1 MDKYGIV
8 LENIDLKELS
18 TIGIGGKVKYLVR
31 PYSFVDLT
39 KLLDYLKENNIQY
52 YILGNASNVILDDSY
67 FDGVIIKLDEFNNI
81 DIDGNFVTAGAGVM
95 LPKLVNVCLQKELV
109 SLAPFSMIP
118 GTVGGSVVG
127 NAGAYGHEIMEYV
140 KEVKVIDKDNKI
152 KTIDKDDISF
162 GYRYTS
168 LKDNYIVLSVK
179 FICEKGNPI
188 EVLSDIG
195 VRNEKRRD
203 TQPLDKPSVGSI
215 FRNPDEIP
223 AGRLIEELGLKGTK
237 VGGAVVSDKHANFIV
252 NEGNATFDD
261 IIKLIDKIKKEAK
274 EKRNIDL
281 VCEPTIVRWNK

>member
-8 LENIDLKELS
+8 LENVSLKNLS
-18 TIGIGGKVKYLVR
+18 TINIGGTAKYLVR
-31 PYSFVDLT
+31 PYSYVDLT
-39 KLLDYLKENNIQY
+39 KLLDYLKENDMKY
-52 YILGNASNVILDDSY
+52 YILGNASNVLLDDSY
-67 FDGVIIKLDEFNNI
+67 FDGVIIKLDEFNSI
-81 DIDGNFVTAGAGVM
+81 DIDGNIVTAGAGVM

-109 SLAPFSMIP
+109 SLAHFSMIP

-152 KTIDKDDISF
+152 KTLTKDDISF

-168 LKDNYIVLSVK
+168 LKDNYIVLSAT

-195 VRNEKRRD
+195 TRNEKRKD

-215 FRNPDEIP
+215 FRNPDDIP

-237 VGGAVVSDKHANFIV
+237 VGGAVVSEKHANFII
-252 NEGNATFDD
+252 NDGDATFDD
-261 IIKLIDKIKKEAK
+261 VIKLIDKIKKEAK

-281 VCEPTIVRWNK
+281 VCEPTIVRWN

>member
-8 LENIDLKELS
+8 LENVSLKNLS
-18 TIGIGGKVKYLVR
+18 TINIGGTAKYLVR
-31 PYSFVDLT
+31 PYSYVDLT
-39 KLLDYLKENNIQY
+39 KLLDYLKENNMKY
-52 YILGNASNVILDDSY
+52 YILGNASNVLLDDSY
-67 FDGVIIKLDEFNNI
+67 FDGVIIKLDEFNTI
-81 DIDGNFVTAGAGVM
+81 DIDGNIVTAGAGVM

-152 KTIDKDDISF
+152 KTLTKDDISF

-168 LKDNYIVLSVK
+168 LKDNYIVLSVT

-195 VRNEKRRD
+195 TRNEKRKD
-203 TQPLDKPSVGSI
+203 TQPLDKPNVGSI
-215 FRNPDEIP
+215 FRNPDDIA
-223 AGRLIEELGLKGTK
+223 AGRLIEELGFKGTK
-237 VGGAVVSDKHANFIV
+237 IGGAVVSEKHANFII
-252 NEGNATFDD
+252 NDGDATFDD
-261 IIKLIDKIKKEAK
+261 VIKLIDKIKKEAK

-281 VCEPTIVRWNK
+281 VCEPTIVRWN

>member
-8 LENIDLKELS
+8 LENVSLKNLS
-18 TIGIGGKVKYLVR
+18 TINIGGTAKYLVR
-31 PYSFVDLT
+31 PYSYVDLT
-39 KLLDYLKENNIQY
+39 KLLDYLKENNMKY
-52 YILGNASNVILDDSY
+52 YILGNASNVLLDDSY
-67 FDGVIIKLDEFNNI
+67 FDGVIIKLDEFNTI
-81 DIDGNFVTAGAGVM
+81 DIDGNIVTAGAGVM

-127 NAGAYGHEIMEYV
+127 NAGSYGHEIMEYV
-140 KEVKVIDKDNKI
+140 KEVKLIDKDNKI
-152 KTIDKDDISF
+152 KTLTKDNISF

-168 LKDNYIVLSVK
+168 LKDNYIVLSVT

-195 VRNEKRRD
+195 TRNEKRKD

-215 FRNPDEIP
+215 FRNPDDIA

-237 VGGAVVSDKHANFIV
+237 VGGAVVSEKHANFII
-252 NEGNATFDD
+252 NDGDATFDD
-261 IIKLIDKIKKEAK
+261 VIKLIDKIKKEAK

-281 VCEPTIVRWNK
+281 VCEPTIVRWN